1 MIRRPPRSTLFPYT
15 TLFRSN
21 ADNHG
26 QVYVGLTDVSKR
38 KASSV
43 DVGNQ
48 IREILAKPEYADL
61 RSVVLLPSVLGSSI
75 DYGTIRPLILGPDF
89 YGAANIAEQTAAE
102 MRGINGV
109 GDVSADA

>member
-43 DVGNQ
+43 DLGTQ

-61 RSVVLLPSVLGSSI
+61 RSVVLPPSVLGSSI
-75 DYGTIRPLILGPDF
+75 DYGTIHPLILEPDS
-89 YGAANIAEQTAAE
+89 YGAPKLP
-102 MRGINGV
+102 
-109 GDVSADA
+109 DHSAGQPH